1 MVKGIRILTYVALM
15 GLAFMGFMKVNGMPL
30 SYLWDSVSVAFVVAG
45 WLYIFVNFSLTEVV
59 QAFAQ
64 GFGFLPSAQPLL
76 LSHQILGQLGKNGL
90 LAGGISMLLG
100 VFQSLANLEEIAALG
115 AALALSLLPLIW
127 ALGIYTVFLQPL
139 QSALMRQHLSTEEF

>member
-15 GLAFMGFMKVNGMPL
+15 GLAFMGFIAMNGIPL
-30 SYLWDSVSVAFVVAG
+30 AYLWDSVSVLFVVAG

-64 GFGFLPSAQPLL
+64 GLGFLPTAQPLSLSAQILNQVGKYGL
-76 LSHQILGQLGKNGL
+76 LSGTV
-90 LAGGISMLLG
+90 AMLLG
-100 VFQSLANLEEIAALG
+100 VFQALANLDDVAALG

-127 ALGIYTVFLQPL
+127 ALGASTLLLQPL
-139 QSALMRQHLSTEEF
+139 HNAVLRQHIYNTEL